1 MTKHKLFKLG
11 AAAALTVTGVSAITS
26 LKTARAANFTAIK
39 RVKINY
45 LPGKGLN
52 IWTNYNKGKF
62 MGYRAK
68 DGTIWNVAETA
79 VDKKG
84 NLWYKVGTRE
94 WIEAHYTVD
103 VGMDTPASTNA
114 KTKDKV
120 TNVSTKKK
128 STKKTKKTKKSTAK
142 NDVNN
147 VISLGTVT
155 KKSTKKSKA
164 TKAKAA
170 KVKKAKQIVDAAVKK
185 TGKKATTKKVAST
198 QASSK
203 AGAIVALA
211 KQQVGKPYAWG
222 ANGPDSFDCSS
233 LVQYVFKNAAGMNLP
248 RTTYD
253 QVKVGQTVYQK
264 SQANGQPVSA
274 NNLQVGDLLFW
285 GSESAPYHVAIYIGN
300 NQYVNAATPEQGT
313 ILQTMTSYF
322 APTIVK
328 RVL

>member
-11 AAAALTVTGVSAITS
+11 AATALTVTGVSAITS

-94 WIEAHYTVD
+94 WIEARYTVD

-114 KTKDKV
+114 KTK
-120 TNVSTKKK
+120 
-128 STKKTKKTKKSTAK
+128 KSTAK
-142 NDVNN
+142 NGVNN

-185 TGKKATTKKVAST
+185 TSKKSTTKKVAST

-233 LVQYVFKNAAGMNLP
+233 LVQYVFKNAAGINLP

-253 QVKVGQTVYQK
+253 QVKVGQTIYQK

-285 GSESAPYHVAIYIGN
+285 GSESSPYHVAIYIGN

>member
-1 MTKHKLFKLG
+1 
-11 AAAALTVTGVSAITS
+11 
-26 LKTARAANFTAIK
+26 
-39 RVKINY
+39 
-45 LPGKGLN
+45 
-52 IWTNYNKGKF
+52 

-94 WIEAHYTVD
+94 WIEARYTVD

-120 TNVSTKKK
+120 TNVATK
-128 STKKTKKTKKSTAK
+128 KKSTAK
-142 NDVNN
+142 NGVNN

-155 KKSTKKSKA
+155 KKSTKKSEA
-164 TKAKAA
+164 TKAA

-185 TGKKATTKKVAST
+185 TSKKSTTKKVAST
-198 QASSK
+198 QAPSK

-285 GSESAPYHVAIYIGN
+285 GSESSPYHVAIYIGN

>member
-11 AAAALTVTGVSAITS
+11 AAVALTVTGVSAITS

-94 WIEAHYTVD
+94 WIEARYTVD
-103 VGMDTPASTNA
+103 VGMDTPASTNG

-120 TNVSTKKK
+120 TNVSTQ
-128 STKKTKKTKKSTAK
+128 KKSTAK
-142 NDVNN
+142 NGVNN
-147 VISLGTVT
+147 VISLDTVT
-155 KKSTKKSKA
+155 KESIKKSKA

-170 KVKKAKQIVDAAVKK
+170 KVKKAKQIVDAAVKE
-185 TGKKATTKKVAST
+185 TSKKSTTKKVAST
-198 QASSK
+198 QAPSK
-203 AGAIVALA
+203 AGALVALA

-285 GSESAPYHVAIYIGN
+285 GSESSPYHVAIYIGN

>member
-26 LKTARAANFTAIK
+26 LKTVRAANFTAIK
-39 RVKINY
+39 RLKINY

-94 WIEAHYTVD
+94 WIEARYTVD

-120 TNVSTKKK
+120 TNVSTKRKT
-128 STKKTKKTKKSTAK
+128 TKKTMTK
-142 NDVNN
+142 VNN

-155 KKSTKKSKA
+155 KKSTEKS
-164 TKAKAA
+164 TKTKSKAA
-170 KVKKAKQIVDAAVKK
+170 KVKKAKQIVNTAIKK
-185 TGKKATTKKVAST
+185 TSQNTNQTSST
-198 QASSK
+198 QATSK
-203 AGAIVALA
+203 AASIVALA
-211 KQQVGKPYAWG
+211 KQQIGKNYVWG
-222 ANGPDSFDCSS
+222 AEGPDSFDCSG
-233 LVQYVFKNAAGMNLP
+233 LVQYVYQKAAGVNLP

-253 QVKVGQTVYQK
+253 QVKVGQTV
-264 SQANGQPVSA
+264 SL
-274 NNLQVGDLLFW
+274 NNLQPGDLVFW
-285 GSESAPYHVAIYIGN
+285 GSTTAPYHVAIYVGN

-313 ILQTMTSYF
+313 ILQTVSSYF
-322 APTIVK
+322 TPSIAK

>member
-11 AAAALTVTGVSAITS
+11 AVAALTVTGVSAITS

-94 WIEAHYTVD
+94 WIEARYTVD

-114 KTKDKV
+114 KTK
-120 TNVSTKKK
+120 
-128 STKKTKKTKKSTAK
+128 KSTAK
-142 NDVNN
+142 NVVNN

-155 KKSTKKSKA
+155 KKSTKKSKV

-185 TGKKATTKKVAST
+185 TSKKSTTKKVAST

-211 KQQVGKPYAWG
+211 EQQVGKPYAWG

-285 GSESAPYHVAIYIGN
+285 GSESSPYHVAIYIGN